1 VGREI
6 PARQTNAKAG
16 WKFQYIRLPEI
27 SLRSLQGV
35 LDQSFSSAGSADDGN
50 SIIFYGVAIA
60 VVWPQDQSKS
70 ARKQLIQKLIKWK
83 ISRKKKCD
91 ERQAKSQVNDSSPP
105 YCLKY

>member
-35 LDQSFSSAGSADDGN
+35 LDQSLSSAGSADDGN
-50 SIIFYGVAIA
+50 SIIFLRCCYSRRLASGSVEI
-60 VVWPQDQSKS
+60 SK
-70 ARKQLIQKLIKWK
+70 KQLIQKLIKWK

-91 ERQAKSQVNDSSPP
+91 ERQAKS
-105 YCLKY
+105 